1 MTVSMGAKWRVG
13 DGLSISVFKDNWI
26 PDASGGRVT
35 ASVTGVDA
43 NMKVADLIDASF
55 GCWKNHLIDSCLL
68 PFDATRIKAIPL
80 SDLPQSDLMY
90 WALERSG
97 IYSVKNLGTMLYVMK
112 QGVGKHQVQIRG
124 WYLDFGRIYG
134 SWGCRGKLNIFFGEL
149 VQIACRRKLIW

>member
-1 MTVSMGAKWRVG
+1 MTVSMGAKWRVW

-35 ASVTGVDA
+35 ALVTGVDA

-80 SDLPQSDLMY
+80 SDLPQPDLMY

-97 IYSVKNLGTMLYVMK
+97 IYSVKNLGTVLYLMK
-112 QGVGKHQVQIRG
+112 QGVGSIKFKFGAGIWV
-124 WYLDFGRIYG
+124 LDEYMEAGG
-134 SWGCRGKLNIFFGEL
+134 AGES
-149 VQIACRRKLIW
+149 